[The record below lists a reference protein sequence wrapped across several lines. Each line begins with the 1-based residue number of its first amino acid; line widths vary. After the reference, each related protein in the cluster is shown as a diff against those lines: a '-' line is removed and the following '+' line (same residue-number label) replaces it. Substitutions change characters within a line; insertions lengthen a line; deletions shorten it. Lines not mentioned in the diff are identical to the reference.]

1 MLVKDELKRMQLNFV
16 EEEEFMG
23 RRPDFIIDN
32 DIIIE
37 VDGDIHY
44 DTHTSLEIAKTAV
57 RNYTF
62 LYTGK
67 RLLILK
73 LDEYHVARQNDSI
86 SAFIQRKLNLILKD
100 KDILMIK

>member
-1 MLVKDELKRMQLNFV
+1 
-16 EEEEFMG
+16 MG
-23 RRPDFIIDN
+23 IRPDFLIDN

-44 DTHTSLEIAKTAV
+44 DTYTHYEVPRTAI

-73 LDEYHVARQNDSI
+73 LS
-86 SAFIQRKLNLILKD
+86 
-100 KDILMIK
+100 